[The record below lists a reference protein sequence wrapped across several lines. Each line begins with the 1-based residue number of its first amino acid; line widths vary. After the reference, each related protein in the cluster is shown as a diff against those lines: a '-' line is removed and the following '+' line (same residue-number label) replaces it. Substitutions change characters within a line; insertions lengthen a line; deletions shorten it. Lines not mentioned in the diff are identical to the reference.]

1 MSEWPLVG
9 RDAAMQRLGTLLTN
23 DGESGVVLAG
33 AAGVGKTRVGTECLT
48 LATTAGFATARVTAT
63 RAASGIPFGA
73 FAPLLPPSVPTVM
86 RSDSQQEMLQ
96 GAALA
101 IAELGAG
108 RPLALFVDDAHL
120 LDGASA
126 TLVHQLAL
134 MPAVFVIVALTVGER
149 GPDAVTA
156 LWKDGVAERLD
167 IAPIGREDIAQL
179 LPSVLGGPVDGATLR
194 YLASRSAGNVLFL
207 RHLVLGALDAGAL
220 RAEDEVW
227 RLVAHPLP
235 ASLVDLVETRL
246 GGLEDAARTLLE
258 TVAYG
263 EPAGVELLSR
273 VADVTQLEILERQNL
288 VVITRHGRRFE
299 VRLAHPLHGD
309 VLRAR
314 APMLRADAARRTL
327 ADEVEATGAR
337 RHDDLL
343 RVAEWRLEGGGS
355 IPTGMALAAAGRA
368 RRAGALD
375 LAEVL
380 SRRAMEG
387 EDRFEAALLH
397 GEVLDLLGR
406 VDEAEE
412 ELRALQ
418 PSARDEPQRLAL
430 AVARIYIVG
439 SRQARVGE
447 ALKLSERALEAVGEE
462 GRHEVAAIHANLV
475 MSLGDAAGALRLAE
489 PLLDVA
495 KGRALVEACDAAAT
509 AFTRIGRIA
518 DALDAADRGA
528 AAHLAV
534 GGRLPVRHPAVHVLS
549 RAEALCAA
557 GRLVEAERTGQ
568 EHYERWV
575 EDEQVAG
582 QAIAA
587 WVLARTALAQGKAG
601 SALRWASE
609 HVSLQR
615 QCGSLVLRRWA
626 LVDRAYAL
634 ALAGRAADA
643 AAALE
648 EADGLPVL
656 PDGRWWPNQLRARAW
671 TAVAQGDIR
680 EAVSLLWDMAR
691 TGAERGEPLPEAE
704 ALHDLAR
711 LGEASSVDDRL
722 AELAHTVEGA
732 LAAARAQH
740 ARALAIND
748 ARALRA
754 VSSTFE
760 DMGAVLLAAEAATAA
775 TAAQGRPRENR
786 EAAGDERRAAA
797 LRTRCE
803 GAVTP
808 GLSTGRAGASLTSRE
823 LEIAKLAAKGLSNRA
838 IAERLKLSV
847 RTVENQLQRVYEKL
861 GVRGRTTLTAVLD
874 IAQSAGA

>member
-1 MSEWPLVG
+1 MH
-9 RDAAMQRLGTLLTN
+9 RLWTLLTD

-48 LATTAGFATARVTAT
+48 LATKAGFATARVTAT

-134 MPAVFVIVALTVGER
+134 MPAVFVIVALAIGER

-167 IAPIGREDIAQL
+167 IAPIGGDDIAQL
-179 LPSVLGGPVDGATLR
+179 LPAVLGGPVDGATLR
-194 YLASRSAGNVLFL
+194 YLGSRSAGNVLFL
-207 RHLVLGALDAGAL
+207 RHLVLGAVDAGVL
-220 RAEDEVW
+220 REEDEVW
-227 RLVAHPLP
+227 RLVAPLPLP
-235 ASLVDLVETRL
+235 ASLIDLVETRL

-263 EPAGVELLSR
+263 EPVGVELLSR
-273 VADVTQLEILERQNL
+273 VADVTQLEVLERQNL
-288 VVITRHGRRFE
+288 VVIARHGRRFE
-299 VRLAHPLHGD
+299 VQLAHPLHGD

-327 ADEVEATGAR
+327 ADAVEATGAR

-343 RVAEWRLEGGGS
+343 RVAEWKLDGGGA
-355 IPTGMALAAAGRA
+355 IPTAMALEAADRA

-380 SRRAMEG
+380 SRRAMDG
-387 EDRFEAALLH
+387 DDRFEAALLH

-418 PSARDEPQRLAL
+418 PAARDEPQRLAL
-430 AVARIYIVG
+430 AVARIHIVG
-439 SRQARVGE
+439 FRQARIGE
-447 ALKLSERALEAVGEE
+447 ALKLSERALDAVGDE
-462 GRHEVAAIHANLV
+462 GRHELAAIHANLV
-475 MSLGDAAGALRLAE
+475 MSVGDAAGALRLAE

-509 AFTRIGRIA
+509 AFTRLGRFA

-534 GGRLPVRHPAVHVLS
+534 GGRPPVWHPAVHVLS

-557 GRLVEAERTGQ
+557 GRMEEAERIGE

-575 EDEQVAG
+575 EEEQVAG

-601 SALRWASE
+601 SALRWAGE

-634 ALAGRAADA
+634 ALGGRAADA
-643 AAALE
+643 TAALE
-648 EADGLPVL
+648 EADGLPV
-656 PDGRWWPNQLRARAW
+656 PADGRWWPNQLRARAW
-671 TAVAQGDIR
+671 TAVAQGDVR
-680 EAVSLLWDMAR
+680 EAVSVLWDMAR
-691 TGAERGEPLPEAE
+691 TGAGTGEPVPEAE

-711 LGEASSVDDRL
+711 LGEASSVGERL
-722 AELAHTVEGA
+722 SELAHTVEGA
-732 LAAARAQH
+732 LAGARAEH
-740 ARALAIND
+740 ARALAVND
-748 ARALRA
+748 VRALRA

-760 DMGAVLLAAEAATAA
+760 HMGAVLLAAEAATVAS
-775 TAAQGRPRENR
+775 AAQGRPRENR

-797 LRTRCE
+797 LRARCE

-823 LEIAKLAAKGLSNRA
+823 LEIATLAAKGLSNRA

-874 IAQSAGA
+874 VPQGAGA